1 MAAAR
6 KPAASKAGARKP
18 AAGKSTAA
26 KVSKPMAG
34 VRPLRGT
41 PSVARPYSPGFK
53 PPPEKSPWQDEGRPE
68 TNG

>member
-6 KPAASKAGARKP
+6 KLAARKAGARKP
-18 AAGKSTAA
+18 GAGKSIPA

-34 VRPLRGT
+34 VRPLKGT